1 MPRALRRYTMFTIFV
16 APALLFFA
24 VFTLLPMVGGAAY
37 SFTNWNGLARTYSF
51 IGFSNYTEA
60 FRDHAFM
67 QAILFT
73 LKYVIIMVVIQNAI
87 ALGLALLIESRRRA
101 KGAYRTVFFMP
112 NLMSMIIGAF
122 MWTFI
127 FTKLLP
133 ELAEKVSLP
142 FLDQAWTSDPKISF
156 FSIVIVSLWQGAGY
170 MMIIYV
176 AALQGVPQDLKEAAR
191 IDGANGWQMFRSI
204 TLPMITQALTIC
216 IFLTLNA
223 AFNTFD
229 VVYGLTGGGPGRKTE
244 VVAMHIFQ
252 EAFNYNYRFGFAN
265 AKAMILFLIV
275 LIFTLIQVK
284 VMKRREIEA

>member
-1 MPRALRRYTMFTIFV
+1 MPRALRHYTMFTIFV

-24 VFTLLPMVGGAAY
+24 VFTLLPMLGGAAY

-51 IGFSNYTEA
+51 VGISNYTEA
-60 FRDHAFM
+60 LRDPAFM
-67 QAILFT
+67 QALLFT
-73 LKYVIIMVVIQNAI
+73 LKYVVLMVLIQNAL

-133 ELAEKVSLP
+133 ELAEKASLP

-156 FSIVIVSLWQGAGY
+156 FAIVIVSLWQGAGY

-191 IDGANGWQMFRSI
+191 IDGANGWQLFRSI